1 MVLSNV
7 QIVSRVHLMQPH
19 GNVVVVNMMDLPF
32 VESVTSAL
40 NWILICRISINTDSK
55 MVDWLTVLASG
66 LLSFVVS
73 IASFEVRLRRE
84 QSVEKSA
91 EVEDWYTETAAHAAE
106 VRRTWQRL
114 WDSPEH
120 PGSNLTEISNQM
132 GLFERQISRHASS
145 GEQLDVD
152 PNVVDALDV
161 LAEECRKPS
170 EHSFHSNSDSE
181 FIEFRTNI
189 LNAVE
194 RVEET
199 LDEN

>member
-1 MVLSNV
+1 
-7 QIVSRVHLMQPH
+7 
-19 GNVVVVNMMDLPF
+19 
-32 VESVTSAL
+32 
-40 NWILICRISINTDSK
+40 

-66 LLSFVVS
+66 LLSFIVS

-84 QSVEKSA
+84 QSVEESA

-120 PGSNLTEISNQM
+120 PGSNLTEISSQM

-152 PNVVDALDV
+152 PDVVDALDA

-170 EHSFHSNSDSE
+170 EHSFHSNSNSE
-181 FIEFRTNI
+181 FVEFRNDI
-189 LNAVE
+189 LDAVE
-194 RVEET
+194 RVEEH
-199 LDEN
+199 LAEN